1 VSVVVL
7 AEGDECGAEETDII
21 LMPLLVLVLAGIKRV
36 FWLFGAGMEI
46 R

>member
-1 VSVVVL
+1 MVVL
-7 AEGDECGAEETDII
+7 AEGDGWGAEETEII
-21 LMPLLVLVLAGIKRV
+21 LMPLLVLVLAGMKRV